1 MTDFPI
7 KQYLTRRQLRDRYN
21 CADRTI
27 GRWIS
32 DPNLKFPRPIV
43 IRERQFFDRAE
54 IEAFDASRGT
64 TYEHKRMAA

>member
-1 MTDFPI
+1 MTDLPI
-7 KQYLTRRQLRDRYN
+7 KQYLTRRQIRERYN

-27 GRWIS
+27 ARWIA
-32 DPNLKFPRPIV
+32 DAKLNFPRPIV

-54 IEAFDASRGT
+54 VEAFDASRGS